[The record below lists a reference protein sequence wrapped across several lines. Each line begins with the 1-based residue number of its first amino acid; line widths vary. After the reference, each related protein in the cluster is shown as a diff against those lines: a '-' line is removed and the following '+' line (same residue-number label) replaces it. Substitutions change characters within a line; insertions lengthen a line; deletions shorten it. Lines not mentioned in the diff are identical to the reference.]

1 MLTRLIALLVLCGVL
16 GVPGVPGQDA
26 PTPVSHTFGLEHV
39 SIHGRI
45 TGIVDGDTINVRILG
60 KQQIR
65 VRIAFV
71 DAPEKGQ
78 PFGQRAKAAMSE
90 LLFGKDV
97 ELQAHTIDRHWLL
110 VARVLVDGQDAGFE
124 LLKQGLCWVY
134 ERYLPEASPD
144 IQASYQ
150 QAQAVAREQKFGL
163 WSDPFPVPP
172 WDWRKGEKER
182 SMRYLGRS
190 GLKCI
195 SRASVGML
203 SSIF

>member
-1 MLTRLIALLVLCGVL
+1 MLTRLIALLVLSGVL
-16 GVPGVPGQDA
+16 GVLGRDEPQPA
-26 PTPVSHTFGLEHV
+26 TYTFGLEHV

-60 KQQIR
+60 KKQIR
-65 VRIAFV
+65 VRIAFI

-78 PFGQRAKAAMSE
+78 AFGQRAKQAMSE

-97 ELQAHTIDRHWLL
+97 KLRPHTIDRYGRL
-110 VARVLVDGQDAGFE
+110 VARVLVDNQDAGFE

-182 SMRYLGRS
+182 SRM
-190 GLKCI
+190 
-195 SRASVGML
+195 AQDAV
-203 SSIF
+203 